1 MFLFSNLFYVSV
13 YQFAIPNFRGKALAD
28 FCLFAYVGLYHS
40 VYECNGSFQ
49 VIPSVV
55 LPYSKA
61 LQRHEVTPPTH
72 GEIVLVALVEIKKKL
87 V

>member
-1 MFLFSNLFYVSV
+1 MLGNNNYALPFLL
-13 YQFAIPNFRGKALAD
+13 
-28 FCLFAYVGLYHS
+28 YVGLCHS

-72 GEIVLVALVEIKKKL
+72 GEIVLVAMVEIRKKR